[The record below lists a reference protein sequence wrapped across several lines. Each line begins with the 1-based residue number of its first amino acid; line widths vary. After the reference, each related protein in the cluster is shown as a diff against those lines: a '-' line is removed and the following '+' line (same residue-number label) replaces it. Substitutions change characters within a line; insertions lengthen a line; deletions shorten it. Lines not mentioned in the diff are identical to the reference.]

1 MEKFRVIMCCQNT
14 LGISV
19 EIFVY
24 RVPFKCEWYN
34 AEDKKL
40 GKRVSKLELDF
51 RSVKM
56 VIHRMI
62 LRV

>member
-1 MEKFRVIMCCQNT
+1 MWV
-14 LGISV
+14 
-19 EIFVY
+19 
-24 RVPFKCEWYN
+24 WYN

-40 GKRVSKLELDF
+40 GKRVSMLELDF

-56 VIHRMI
+56 VNDHMI